1 MGKDTDSD
9 NREGFRVLGLIPA
22 RGGSKSIPLKNMAI
36 LGGKPLYEWVLDAA
50 IDTKFVTGIVI
61 STDIPEL
68 LDTPFAVHRP
78 AVLCT
83 DDSPIIDTIK
93 YHSEGYDAVALLQPT
108 SPFVTPQVIDNC
120 IQVLR
125 TNPHAN
131 SVQTIAPIPHNY
143 HAYNQRECDSGGFVR
158 FEFNEQRQQ
167 MFNKQLKPEFF
178 SFGNFVATRTS
189 ALDNGVFAEPSYS
202 IFVDRFEATDID
214 TEEDLLNAEALWQ
227 VREKRESKSSKLKRS
242 SNSNNWLSIEE
253 TTY

>member
-108 SPFVTPQVIDNC
+108 SPFVTPWAIDAC
-120 IQVLR
+120 IGVLMEI
-125 TNPHAN
+125 PYLN
-131 SVQTIAPIPHNY
+131 SVQTVAPIPHNY
-143 HAYNQRECDSGGFVR
+143 HAYNQRVVDNGYVSFR
-158 FEFNEQRQQ
+158 FNTQRQG
-167 MFNKQLKPEFF
+167 MYNKQLKPQFY
-178 SFGNFVATRTS
+178 SFGNLVVTRTS
-189 ALDNGVFAEPSYS
+189 ALDRGVFAGPSYS

-227 VREKRESKSSKLKRS
+227 VREKRGLKSSKLKRS